1 MGSLRL
7 GLLVGLLG
15 FAACDLGGVSGPNGG
30 GPDASTGRDQPLGIL
45 CNATFKVTGTF
56 QLGQAQPTDIGG
68 CWPVGTW
75 TWTATMDTNQCQ
87 TPPAI
92 LPQYQFKV
100 DVATDADGNYNYTD
114 SYLTDPNAHYKL
126 KVSGDGGGLCQG
138 GLEIFSADG
147 KQVWNMKPSLEVGN
161 VLDGFGEYALYD
173 SDQWN

>member
-7 GLLVGLLG
+7 GLLIGLLG
-15 FAACDLGGVSGPNGG
+15 LGACDTGSVGPGQG
-30 GPDASTGRDQPLGIL
+30 GPDANSGRDQPLGIL

-56 QLGQAQPTDIGG
+56 AQSMAQPADVGG

-75 TWTATMDTNQCQ
+75 TFNATIDNNQCQ
-87 TPPAI
+87 TPPAL

-100 DVATDADGNYNYTD
+100 DVMTDADGNTNYVD
-114 SYLTDPNAHYKL
+114 SYMTDPSAHYRL

-138 GLEIFSADG
+138 GLEIYSPDG
-147 KQVWNMKPSLEVGN
+147 KQLWNFKPSLEVGS